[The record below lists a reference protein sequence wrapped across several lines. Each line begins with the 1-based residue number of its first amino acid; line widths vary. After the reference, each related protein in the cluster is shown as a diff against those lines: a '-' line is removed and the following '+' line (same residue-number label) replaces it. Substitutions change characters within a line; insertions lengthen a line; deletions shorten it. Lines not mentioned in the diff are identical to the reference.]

1 MAASVHVED
10 IGTVFEATILESGA
24 ALNIA
29 AATTRQLWFR
39 RPDGR
44 VLKKTATLTSTGLDG
59 RMQYTTVTD
68 DLSHAGKWSWQAY
81 LVFSTGTWYSDIQ
94 TFDVVRHL

>member
-1 MAASVHVED
+1 MAGTVHVDD
-10 IGTVFEATILESGA
+10 IGTVFEATILDGGS

-39 RPDGR
+39 RPDGQ
-44 VLKKTATLTSTGLDG
+44 VLKKTATLTATGVDG
-59 RMQYTTVTD
+59 RMQYTTVSG
-68 DLSHAGKWSWQAY
+68 DLSHAGKWSWQGY

-94 TFDVVRHL
+94 TFDVARHL